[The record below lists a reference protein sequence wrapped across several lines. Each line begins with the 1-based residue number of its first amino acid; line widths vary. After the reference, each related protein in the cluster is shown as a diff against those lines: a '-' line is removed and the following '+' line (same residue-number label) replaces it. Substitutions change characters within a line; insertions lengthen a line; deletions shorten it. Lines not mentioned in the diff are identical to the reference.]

1 MKNQDSGFY
10 WKNAIS
16 IDLPGGISLGG
27 QGSRKKQWLLFF
39 QKLKSKAS
47 RQLTKN

>member
-16 IDLPGGISLGG
+16 IDLPGGISLRRYGVG
-27 QGSRKKQWLLFF
+27 KNNGFFFSR
-39 QKLKSKAS
+39 
-47 RQLTKN
+47 N